1 MKHCLRV
8 ILFCVLFTSS
18 NASVATEYTLETVA
32 EGFAYP
38 WCIEFL
44 PQGGYLLSMRDGELR
59 VVSADGQIG
68 EPVANVPDTYV
79 ASQGGFFDI
88 VLDPEYGQNNVVY
101 LAFAHGDVKNNATR
115 VIRAELRDNA
125 LHNVDSIFTV
135 SPMKRGPAHYGG
147 KLLFLGDGT
156 LLLTTGD
163 GFDFREAAQ
172 DTFSQL
178 GKIVRMQRDGSAPSD
193 NPFFDGK
200 QGDPM
205 VWSYG
210 HRSPQGLAWNPD
222 SGTVYMH
229 EHGPM
234 GGDEVNLVKPGNNY
248 GWPAIT
254 YGLNYSGAYVSPFTE
269 APGMEQPLKQWT
281 PSIAPS
287 GMAFYRGAKFKDW
300 QGSLF
305 VGALVNQEVRR
316 LSLDGDNVVAE
327 EALFGELNARIRD
340 VREGPDGYL
349 YLLTDSAQ
357 GKLVRVLPK

>member
-1 MKHCLRV
+1 MKPSLRV
-8 ILFCVLFTSS
+8 ILFCLSFAIPQAVL
-18 NASVATEYTLETVA
+18 ATEYTLETIA

-44 PQGGYLLSMRDGELR
+44 PDGRYLLSMRDGELR
-59 VVSADGQIG
+59 IVGTDGTVG

-79 ASQGGFFDI
+79 ASQGGFFDV
-88 VLDPEYGQNNVVY
+88 VLDPEYAQNKTLY

-115 VIRAELRDNA
+115 VIKAQLNDNA
-125 LHNVDSIFTV
+125 LQNIKTVFTV

-147 KLLFLGDGT
+147 KLLFLSDGT

-178 GKIVRMQRDGSAPSD
+178 GKIVRMNTDGSAPAD
-193 NPFFDGK
+193 NPYADGK

-222 SGTVYMH
+222 TGTVYMH

-234 GGDEVNLVKPGNNY
+234 GGDEVNIVKPGNNY

-269 APGMEQPLKQWT
+269 APGMQQPIKQWT

-287 GMAFYRGAKFKDW
+287 GLVFYRGDKFPAW

-305 VGALVNQEVRR
+305 VGALVDEEVRR
-316 LSLDGDNVVAE
+316 LSLDGGAVTSE
-327 EALFGELNARIRD
+327 EALFSELGARIRD
-340 VREGPDGYL
+340 VREGPNGYL
-349 YLLTDSAQ
+349 YILTDSEE

>member
-1 MKHCLRV
+1 MKLCLRV
-8 ILFCVLFTSS
+8 ILFCLSATTTQ
-18 NASVATEYTLETVA
+18 VAVANEYTLETVA
-32 EGFAYP
+32 QGFAYP
-38 WCIEFL
+38 WCIEFM
-44 PQGGYLLSMRDGELR
+44 PDGSYLLSMRDGELR
-59 VVSADGQIG
+59 RVGADGAIG
-68 EPVANVPDTYV
+68 EPIANVPDTYV
-79 ASQGGFFDI
+79 ASQGGFFDV
-88 VLDPEYGQNNVVY
+88 VLDPDYAKNNTMY

-115 VIRAELRDNA
+115 VIKAQLNDKA
-125 LHNVDSIFTV
+125 LHNVETVFTV

-147 KLLFLGDGT
+147 KLLFLADGT

-178 GKIVRMQRDGSAPSD
+178 GKIIRMNKDGSVPSD
-193 NPFFDGK
+193 NPFADGK
-200 QGDPM
+200 QGNPM

-210 HRSPQGLAWNPD
+210 HRSPQGLAWNPET
-222 SGTVYMH
+222 GVVYMH

-234 GGDEVNLVKPGNNY
+234 GGDEVNVVKPGSNY

-269 APGMEQPLKQWT
+269 APGMLQPIKQWT

-287 GMAFYRGAKFKDW
+287 GMVFYRGNKFPAW

-305 VGALVNQEVRR
+305 VGALVDKEVRR
-316 LSLDGDNVVAE
+316 LSLSGDTVTSE
-327 EALFGELNARIRD
+327 EALFTELDARIRD
-340 VREGPDGYL
+340 IREGPDGYL
-349 YLLTDSAQ
+349 YLLTDSEQ